1 MRIFKIYALLVSA
14 CALII
19 LSKGRIDFASPL
31 FADWD
36 LDSYRLMAI
45 ASPHLAEDAI
55 APFCYRLLGPY
66 LVGLLPLPD
75 SLAFWLLNSLA
86 CLALALLFFQF
97 LIDQNSGRDPTRKQ
111 AGH

>member
-1 MRIFKIYALLVSA
+1 MRTFKTCALLVSA

-36 LDSYRLMAI
+36 LHSYRLMAM
-45 ASPHLAEDAI
+45 ASPRLAEDAI

-66 LVGLLPLPD
+66 VVGLLPLPD
-75 SLAFWLLNSLA
+75 PLAFWLLNSLA
-86 CLALALLFFQF
+86 CLALAGEFAPSPGPLSASQ
-97 LIDQNSGRDPTRKQ
+97 
-111 AGH
+111 